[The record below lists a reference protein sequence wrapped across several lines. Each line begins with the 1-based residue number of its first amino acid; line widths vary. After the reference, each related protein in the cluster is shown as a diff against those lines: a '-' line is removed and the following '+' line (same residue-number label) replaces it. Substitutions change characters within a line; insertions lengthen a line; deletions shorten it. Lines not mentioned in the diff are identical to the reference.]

1 MKEKEYYFGTGRR
14 KSAVAQVRIF
24 KGTGKILNIAKNA
37 EEKDAKLID
46 EVTEPLKMVSMESKF
61 DITYIVKGGG
71 FSSQAEAL
79 RLALSRAI
87 SKSGEEIEKTLKKA
101 NLLSRDP
108 REKERKKPGLRGARR
123 APQWAKR

>member
-24 KGTGKILNIAKNA
+24 KGTGKITNQSKGVQENNQG
-37 EEKDAKLID
+37 LID
-46 EVTEPLKMVSMESKF
+46 EITEPLKLVSEESKY
-61 DITYIVKGGG
+61 DVTYIVKGGG

-108 REKERKKPGLRGARR
+108 REKERKKPGLRRARR